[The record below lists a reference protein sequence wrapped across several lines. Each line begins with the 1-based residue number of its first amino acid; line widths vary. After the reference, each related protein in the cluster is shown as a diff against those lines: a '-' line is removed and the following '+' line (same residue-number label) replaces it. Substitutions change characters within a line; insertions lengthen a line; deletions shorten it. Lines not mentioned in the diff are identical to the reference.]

1 MPAILDPSPSSDLG
15 RRNSVSRR
23 EAFCAIFSNLNVQD
37 ALAALR
43 RHESALRAH
52 GVAHVAV
59 FGSVARGKNRLN
71 SGLDILAVA
80 YELGAAMNGGR
91 RVDRRLV
98 GRQSLPRAS

>member
-1 MPAILDPSPSSDLG
+1 VPAFLDPSPSSDLG

-59 FGSVARGKNRLN
+59 FGSVARGKNRLD
-71 SGLDILAVA
+71 SGLDILVA
-80 YELGAAMNGGR
+80 YEPGAVMNGGR